1 MVSDSVAH
9 VKVEVVHASSP
20 ARIWRRVVHVPE
32 GATVRDAIRA
42 SGVLEQFPELEGSLP
57 PVGIFG
63 RLSSPEQSVQPGDRV
78 ELYRPLVFDPME
90 SRRRRLLHRQRQAEG
105 QGETGRHTSGRS
117 RRKPA

>member
-20 ARIWRRVVHVPE
+20 AHIWRRVVDVPE

-42 SGVLEQFPELEGSLP
+42 SGVLEYFPELEGPLP

-63 RLSSPEQSVQPGDRV
+63 RLCSPEQGVQPDDRV

-105 QGETGRHTSGRS
+105 QGGTA
-117 RRKPA
+117 RRKPAHSRQKPA